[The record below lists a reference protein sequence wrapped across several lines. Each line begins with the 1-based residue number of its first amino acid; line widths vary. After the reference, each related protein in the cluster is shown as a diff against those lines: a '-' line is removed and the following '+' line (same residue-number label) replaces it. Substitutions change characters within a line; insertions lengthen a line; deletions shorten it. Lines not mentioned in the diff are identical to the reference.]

1 MPLYK
6 FIVHALDVIDDPEG
20 IQLPDDAAALA
31 EGAKIVRELKRD
43 AGEASRNWAL
53 EVREEERRVAW
64 ISFETVDR

>member
-6 FIVHALDVIDDPEG
+6 FTVHALDVIDDPEG

-43 AGEASRNWAL
+43 GGEDSRSWAL
-53 EVREEERRVAW
+53 EIKEEARQVAW
-64 ISFETVDR
+64 ISFETVE